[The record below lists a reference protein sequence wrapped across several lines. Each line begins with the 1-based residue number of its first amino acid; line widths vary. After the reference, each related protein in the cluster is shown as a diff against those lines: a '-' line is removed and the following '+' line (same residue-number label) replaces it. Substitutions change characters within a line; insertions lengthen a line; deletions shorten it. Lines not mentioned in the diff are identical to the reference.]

1 VPARHDFTPWSP
13 EEYIRLTVLTASG
26 VAASETAARLN
37 AEFHGG
43 QRVRTEA
50 AITNRRRKAKLKV
63 GPKPTTPLPAAGL
76 PIAREQEVERSEG
89 EDGITAK
96 ALGTRIRTVEDL
108 LAHIGADL
116 TRFEV
121 AESQATKYETAA
133 KDPNTGQV
141 TVTELHRVYVKLR
154 PKAGPSVLEA
164 VEALIAGAIKPRLT
178 IRPALIKPKANN
190 FTKAAVMQALVIA
203 DPHVGKYAWGQETG
217 DKDYDINI
225 ATRLIR
231 NAAAELLEDGAHRQ
245 VGRRTI
251 LLLGDYFHYDTP
263 HGQTTKGTPQDR
275 DGRVDKMLEAGS
287 QALFDLIETAAQMGP
302 TEVVLVPGNHDAVL
316 SVALR
321 QMLTA
326 YFRGDKRVLV
336 EAGKTTRKY
345 LTHGKCLLGLTHG
358 DKAKKRLGEL
368 MAAEVPQLWG
378 QSTYREIHTG
388 HLHGEAEVQTV
399 AGVVIR
405 TAPALCPPDGW
416 HATEGYVGK
425 PRGMQAFYY
434 HPDGALLGMTVS
446 NPDRGH

>member
-1 VPARHDFTPWSP
+1 VPARHDQTPWSP
-13 EEYIRLTVLTASG
+13 EEYIRFTILTASG
-26 VAASETAARLN
+26 VSAADTATQLN
-37 AEFHGG
+37 REFHGG
-43 QRVRTEA
+43 EAVRTQSS
-50 AITNRRRKAKLKV
+50 IVNKRTRAKLKV
-63 GPKPTTPLPAAGL
+63 GPKPTTPLPPAGL

-89 EDGITAK
+89 DDGITAR
-96 ALGTRIRTVEDL
+96 AVGTRIRTVEDL
-108 LAHIGADL
+108 LAHIEADL

-141 TVTELHRVYVKLR
+141 IVTELHRVYVKLR
-154 PKAGPSVLEA
+154 PKAGPSILEA
-164 VEALIAGAIKPRLT
+164 VEALIAGAVKPRLT
-178 IRPALIKPKANN
+178 IRPVVPMPRVNTSVL
-190 FTKAAVMQALVIA
+190 QALVIA

-217 DKDYDINI
+217 DKDYDIGI
-225 ATRLIR
+225 ATKLIR
-231 NAAAELLEDGAHRQ
+231 EASTELLEDGAHRG
-245 VGRRTI
+245 VGHRAI

-287 QALFDLIETAAQMGP
+287 EALFDLIETSAQMGP
-302 TEVVLVPGNHDAVL
+302 TAVVLVPGNHDAVL
-316 SVALR
+316 TVALR
-321 QMLTA
+321 QMLSA
-326 YFRGDKRVLV
+326 YFRGDRRVSI

-345 LTHGKCLLGLTHG
+345 LTHGKCLIGLTHG

-368 MAAEVPQLWG
+368 MAAEVPHLWG

-388 HLHGEAEVQTV
+388 HFHGEAEVQTV

-416 HATEGYVGK
+416 HSLEGYVAK

-434 HPDGALLGMTVS
+434 HPDGALLGMTLS
-446 NPDRGH
+446 NPDRGR